1 MKMNAKSVT
10 AVIVFVLTW
19 LNVALDAF
27 GIKLIPID
35 NEGLYTTVSVL
46 MALGSALYNIW
57 HNFNFTEAAKIAQ
70 DFLNSIKSGD
80 LKQLA
85 EVFAT
90 AQKFIKQYE
99 ELKGEIS
106 TPADQAQTA
115 EEQTAGQPE
124 NAEEQT
130 AGQPENA
137 EEQTAESSSVGA
149 SETDSSNNI

>member
-1 MKMNAKSVT
+1 MNAKSVT

-85 EVFAT
+85 EVFAE
-90 AQKFIKQYE
+90 AQEFIKQYQ

-106 TPADQAQTA
+106 TPADQAQTV

-124 NAEEQT
+124 T
-130 AGQPENA
+130 A
-137 EEQTAESSSVGA
+137 EEQTAEASSVGA

>member
-1 MKMNAKSVT
+1 MNAKSVT

-27 GIKLIPID
+27 GIELIPID
-35 NEGLYTTVSVL
+35 NDGLYTTVSVL

-85 EVFAT
+85 DVFAE
-90 AQKFIKQYE
+90 AQEFIKQYQ

-106 TPADQAQTA
+106 TPADQAQTV

-124 NAEEQT
+124 TAEEDK
-130 AGQPENA
+130 EA
-137 EEQTAESSSVGA
+137 EDAAAEKGA
-149 SETDSSNNI
+149 E

>member
-130 AGQPENA
+130 AEA
-137 EEQTAESSSVGA
+137 SSVGA

>member
-1 MKMNAKSVT
+1 MNAKSVT
-10 AVIVFVLTW
+10 AVIVFVFTW

-27 GIKLIPID
+27 GIELIPID

-85 EVFAT
+85 DVFAE
-90 AQKFIKQYE
+90 AQEFIKQYQ

-106 TPADQAQTA
+106 TPADQAQTV

-124 NAEEQT
+124 TAEEDK
-130 AGQPENA
+130 EA
-137 EEQTAESSSVGA
+137 EDAAAEKGAEQ
-149 SETDSSNNI
+149 

>member
-124 NAEEQT
+124 TAEEQT

-137 EEQTAESSSVGA
+137 EEQTAEASSVGA

>member
-1 MKMNAKSVT
+1 MNAKSVT
-10 AVIVFVLTW
+10 AVIVFVFTW

-27 GIKLIPID
+27 GIELIPID

-85 EVFAT
+85 GVFAE
-90 AQKFIKQYE
+90 AQEFIKQYQ

-106 TPADQAQTA
+106 TPADQAQTV

-124 NAEEQT
+124 TAEEDK
-130 AGQPENA
+130 EA
-137 EEQTAESSSVGA
+137 EDAAAEKGA
-149 SETDSSNNI
+149 E

>member
-1 MKMNAKSVT
+1 MNAKSVT

-27 GIKLIPID
+27 GIELIPID

-85 EVFAT
+85 GVFAE
-90 AQKFIKQYE
+90 AQEFIKQYQ

-106 TPADQAQTA
+106 TPADQAQTV

-124 NAEEQT
+124 TAEEDK
-130 AGQPENA
+130 EA
-137 EEQTAESSSVGA
+137 EDAAAEKGA
-149 SETDSSNNI
+149 E

>member
-1 MKMNAKSVT
+1 MNAKSVT

-27 GIKLIPID
+27 GIELIPID

-85 EVFAT
+85 DVFAE
-90 AQKFIKQYE
+90 AQEFIKQYQ

-106 TPADQAQTA
+106 TPADQAQTV

-124 NAEEQT
+124 TAEEDK
-130 AGQPENA
+130 EA
-137 EEQTAESSSVGA
+137 EDAAAEKGA
-149 SETDSSNNI
+149 E

>member
-85 EVFAT
+85 EVFAE
-90 AQKFIKQYE
+90 AQEFIKQYE

-106 TPADQAQTA
+106 TPADQAQTV

-124 NAEEQT
+124 T
-130 AGQPENA
+130 A
-137 EEQTAESSSVGA
+137 EEQTAEASSVGA